1 VGLGFG
7 QYAIDVNVG
16 STQTCALLGNNHVKC
31 WGAVGGE
38 VKGDNPP
45 VEMYDL
51 LPNLQ
56 LNGGRVALQ
65 ISGKGQTTCAVLSDY
80 R

>member
-1 VGLGFG
+1 M
-7 QYAIDVNVG
+7 DVNVG
-16 STQTCALLGNNHVKC
+16 SSQTCALLANNHVKC
-31 WGAVGGE
+31 WGLVAGE
-38 VKGDNPP
+38 IKGDNPP
-45 VEMYDL
+45 LDMYDL
-51 LPNLQ
+51 LPSLQ